1 LKIETTRFGTVN
13 IDEGKII
20 EMPFG
25 MLGFP
30 DSKRYAIMKHREGS
44 PFLWFQSIDDPSL
57 AFAITNPVLFSE
69 GYRVDLQGILEELS
83 WNEDGADSHLELYVV
98 VNVPRGAPEK
108 MTANL
113 IAPLLI
119 NKTKRQAVQ
128 IVIHSSPYSH
138 KTPLISH

>member
-1 LKIETTRFGTVN
+1 MKIETTRFGTVN
-13 IDEGKII
+13 IDEEKII
-20 EMPFG
+20 EMPMG

-30 DSKRYAIMKHREGS
+30 DSKRYFVMKHREGS

-57 AFAITNPVLFSE
+57 AFVITNPVLFSE
-69 GYRVDLQGILEELS
+69 DYRVDLEGVLEELS
-83 WNEDGADSHLELYVV
+83 WNEDGVDSHLELYVV

-119 NKTKRQAVQ
+119 NNTKRQAFQ
-128 IVIHSSPYSH
+128 IVIHPSPYSH